1 MGVSARFH
9 FIFSN
14 LIKFGF
20 YQHKTCSMLRQL
32 ILVLA
37 VLISGNSYGQ
47 YKYDEQRQKEADRY
61 LESIK
66 AGQQYSNRKSGDF
79 KMNEQAVQEMT
90 DMWNRRAGKKTSA
103 EFEAERTANKKKWEA
118 NREQREAKQKAAE
131 ELRANTHLLK
141 EVAADVVKMNAPEF
155 SRAGFSASEANVLAM
170 NSVGTVKTGNETK
183 VKIYYDE
190 LSAGALEAYSEFL
203 KKEATG
209 NFEEMMDLV
218 ADFDIAGY
226 TAVKSLEK
234 LKKRFP
240 EKKDLIDLAMPFHG
254 INFWKEVGVY
264 TILNETITAS
274 AYLNADDA
282 QKAEMNNLLKSWLN
296 DFPQLLGHIY
306 YGYGDN
312 KTFKMLL
319 KDLIINQD
327 KEFLHH
333 IALSAAIALPRYPS
347 IIAEDTKDIPSLR
360 QLLSFDDFEII
371 RRYHNISGIQ
381 AIEKV
386 RVKAFMKDHYDFFE
400 VSDFEADL
408 YTEELKKYADG
419 GDAEAMNS
427 YGLHTLKGYTKDA
440 KDAAYL
446 YLKKAAD
453 AGLPYT
459 LKLLGKHK
467 NLKQLGINDWGVYKR
482 ELEFKAEFNEKERVY
497 IKGAWGDET
506 PTFFGKDGPFTP
518 DKKLKIPH
526 PDKPNDIL
534 YYYGSIKNGKAE
546 GFGNAVDAS
555 DNLYSGYWMD
565 NQLHGTGE
573 LRTGDGHSFEGMF
586 ANGKKNGYVYYNYLK
601 KGKGKFH
608 SGFYEDD
615 KLIYKSEDYISLRS
629 WDMVGNKYWQ
639 FSDIPARYTNMT
651 RIIDNGQ
658 LNFKSTDE
666 GYSWSITE
674 LNKIKVAAY
683 SYGVYYKV
691 NQKGYDKGTC
701 GILIEIDEGNGKEKS
716 KLLYMINPGKQ
727 TFTLRLYNPN
737 TDEWTY
743 FTSPNSNGA
752 WMASTNFK
760 GYENRLQLDKLGDD
774 IFLYLNGTRVF
785 SLKISDSG
793 KPLHRFAGIGVVQDG
808 VISGSSTDIFFR

>member
-1 MGVSARFH
+1 MR
-9 FIFSN
+9 
-14 LIKFGF
+14 
-20 YQHKTCSMLRQL
+20 L
-32 ILVLA
+32 ILLLLVVLFSSQ
-37 VLISGNSYGQ
+37 VYGQ

-90 DMWNRRAGKKTSA
+90 DMWKRRAGKKTSA
-103 EFEAERTANKKKWEA
+103 ELEAERIANQKKWEA
-118 NREQREAKQKAAE
+118 NRAEREAKQKATA
-131 ELRANTHLLK
+131 ELRADRNLLK
-141 EVAADVVKMNAPEF
+141 EVAAAVVKMNAPEF

-170 NSVGTVKTGNETK
+170 RIVRPVKTGNETK
-183 VKIYYDE
+183 IRIDYDE
-190 LSAGALEAYSEFL
+190 QSAGALEAYSTFL

-209 NFEEMMDLV
+209 NFEELMDLV
-218 ADFDIAGY
+218 ADFDIVGY

-240 EKKDLIDLAMPFHG
+240 EKKDLIDVAMPFHG
-254 INFWKEVGVY
+254 INFWKVKAAY
-264 TILNETITAS
+264 TIMGEIIATS
-274 AYLNADDA
+274 AYENADEA
-282 QKAEMNNLLKSWLN
+282 QKAEMNNLLKSWLKTN
-296 DFPQLLGHIY
+296 PQLLDQIY
-306 YGYGDN
+306 YKYGEN
-312 KTFKMLL
+312 ETFHKLL
-319 KDLIINQD
+319 NDLISKQD
-327 KEFLHH
+327 KELLHH
-333 IALSAAIALPRYPS
+333 IALSAAIALPYYPS
-347 IIAEDTKDIPSLR
+347 RIVEDTKEIPSLR
-360 QLLSFDDFEII
+360 QLLTFEDFEII
-371 RRYHNISGIQ
+371 RRYHNISGIK
-381 AIEKV
+381 AIEKA
-386 RVKAFMKDHYDFFE
+386 RVKTFMKDHYDFFK

-427 YGLHTLKGYTKDA
+427 FGLHTLKGYTKDE
-440 KDAAYL
+440 KDVAYP

-467 NLKQLGINDWGVYKR
+467 NLKQLGINDWGGYKR
-482 ELEFKAEFNEKERVY
+482 ELEFKAEFNEKERAY
-497 IKGAWGDET
+497 IKDAWGDET
-506 PTFFGKDGPFTP
+506 PKFFGGDGPFTP
-518 DKKLKIPH
+518 DRKLKIPH
-526 PDKPNDIL
+526 PYKPNDIL
-534 YYYGSIKNGKAE
+534 YYYGSIKNGKAD

-573 LRTGDGHSFEGMF
+573 LKTGDGHSFEGMF

-615 KLIYKSEDYISLRS
+615 KLIYKSEDYQSLRS
-629 WDMVGNKYWQ
+629 WDMVGKKYWQ
-639 FSDIPARYTNMT
+639 FSGIPASYANMDRT
-651 RIIDNGQ
+651 IDNGVFK
-658 LNFKSTDE
+658 FKSTDE
-666 GYSWSITE
+666 GYSWSIAE

-691 NQKGYDKGTC
+691 NKKGYDNGTC
-701 GILIEIDEGNGKEKS
+701 GILIDIDEGNGKEKS

-727 TFTLRLYNPN
+727 TFNLRLYNPN

-752 WMASTNFK
+752 WMTSSNFK
-760 GYENRLQLDKLGDD
+760 GYENWLQVDKLGDD
-774 IFLYLNGTRVF
+774 IFLYLNGIRVF
-785 SLKISDSG
+785 SLKISASG
-793 KPLHRFAGIGVVQDG
+793 KPLHRFAGVGVVQGG
-808 VISGSSTDIFFR
+808 VISGTSTDIFFR